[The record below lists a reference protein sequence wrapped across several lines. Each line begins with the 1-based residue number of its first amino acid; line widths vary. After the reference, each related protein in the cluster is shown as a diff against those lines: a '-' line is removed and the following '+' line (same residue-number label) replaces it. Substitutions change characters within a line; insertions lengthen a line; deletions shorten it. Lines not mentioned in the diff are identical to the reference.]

1 MNLTVNGQPKTVHD
15 GTTVAELL
23 EQLKV
28 QPERVV
34 VEINLK
40 ILKRHE
46 HAQTVVCER
55 DQIEIVQV
63 VGGG

>member
-1 MNLTVNGQPKTVHD
+1 MQVQLNGKAQTVPD
-15 GTTVAELL
+15 GTSVAQLL
-23 EQLKV
+23 ERLQV